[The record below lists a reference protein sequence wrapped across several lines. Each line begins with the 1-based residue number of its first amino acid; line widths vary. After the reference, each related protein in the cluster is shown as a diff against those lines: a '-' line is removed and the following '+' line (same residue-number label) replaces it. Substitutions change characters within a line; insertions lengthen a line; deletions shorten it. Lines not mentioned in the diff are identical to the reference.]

1 MPHIIA
7 EYSSNLESEID
18 VSAMLSDMHAALGEH
33 LGGVERIK
41 TRGIKLDHAVVGDQ
55 GADGRMIHIT
65 LLLLEGRDTE
75 TKKAYSEPLYEIAKK
90 YTNSFSTPCKVTL
103 EVRDMDKATYIL

>member
-1 MPHIIA
+1 MPHIIV
-7 EYSSNLESEID
+7 EYSPSLESEID
-18 VSAMLSDMHAALGEH
+18 MLQMLGDMHQSLGQA

-41 TRGIKLDHAVVGDQ
+41 TRGIKIDHHIIGDQ
-55 GADGRMIHIT
+55 GADGRMMHVT

-75 TKKAYSEPLYEIAKK
+75 TKKTYSEPLCEIAKK

-103 EVRDMDKATYIL
+103 EVRDMEKDTYIL